1 MTRRAASDKVLGD
14 KAFNIAK
21 NVGYDGY
28 QKGLALMVC
37 KLFDRK
43 CPGATNLVG
52 AVMRARSETL
62 AMQDKFAIIKNQ
74 QLAEE

>member
-1 MTRRAASDKVLGD
+1 MTRSAASDKVLGD

-21 NVGYDGY
+21 NLWYDGY

-37 KLFDRK
+37 KCFDRK
-43 CPGATNLVG
+43 SPGTTNLGG

-62 AMQDKFAIIKNQ
+62 QKVSWCY
-74 QLAEE
+74 